1 MQEMRTDSVGDLIEY
16 LIIQMKSGSYEDR
29 GNAADTLRSVVEG
42 LEQAEIEERDAVVL
56 QALSCAILHAASD
69 ALDKPE
75 QVKRLLFLASR
86 AIAAATR
93 PLEAVT
99 GLNFGDKTAEFLA
112 PIGNFH

>member
-16 LIIQMKSGSYEDR
+16 LIIQMKTGPEEDR
-29 GNAADTLRSVVEG
+29 NRMAEMLRSVIEG
-42 LEQAEIEERDAVVL
+42 LEGAEIEERDAVVL
-56 QALSCAILHAASD
+56 QALSWAMLQAASD
-69 ALDKPE
+69 DLDKPE

-99 GLNFGDKTAEFLA
+99 GLDFSEKTAEFLA